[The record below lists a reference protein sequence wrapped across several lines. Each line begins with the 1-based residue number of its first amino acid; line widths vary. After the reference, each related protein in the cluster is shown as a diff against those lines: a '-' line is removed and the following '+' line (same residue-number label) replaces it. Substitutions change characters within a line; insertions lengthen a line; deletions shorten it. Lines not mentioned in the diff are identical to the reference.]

1 MKTLHLVVTTLCNR
15 NCKFCCNNQYNI
27 ANLEYATDDDFKWC
41 EMLCLTGGEPFTYTN
56 PVNLAARYK
65 ALYPNIKSVVV
76 YANAVELGNY
86 ILLANY
92 IIRHSAVSY
101 DIFDNI
107 DGINVSIKNAADL
120 DMFNNIIMHT
130 PSFLKKEKNRV
141 YDFLST
147 CEVKQSQYYSLI
159 KRKWQENFVPA
170 EECRFKRGN

>member
-15 NCKFCCNNQYNI
+15 NCKFCCNNQYDI

-41 EMLCLTGGEPFTYTN
+41 EMLCLTGGEPFTYAN
-56 PVNLAARYK
+56 PVNLATRYK

-86 ILLANY
+86 ILDGHCNT
-92 IIRHSAVSY
+92 
-101 DIFDNI
+101 FDNI
-107 DGINVSIKNAADL
+107 DGINVSIKNAVDL
-120 DMFNNIIMHT
+120 DMFNYVIMRT
-130 PSFLKKEKNRV
+130 PGFLKKEKNRV

-147 CEVKQSQYYSLI
+147 AEIKESQYYSLI
-159 KRKWQENFVPA
+159 KREWQENFVPA

>member
-15 NCKFCCNNQYNI
+15 DCKFCCNNQYDI
-27 ANLEYATDDDFKWC
+27 ANLEYATDEDFKWC
-41 EMLCLTGGEPFTYTN
+41 EMLCLTGGEPFTYAN

-65 ALYPNIKSVVV
+65 ALYPNIKSVIV

-86 ILLANY
+86 ILGDTRNL
-92 IIRHSAVSY
+92 
-101 DIFDNI
+101 FDNI

-120 DMFNNIIMHT
+120 DVFNHVIMCT

-141 YDFLST
+141 YDFLDTS
-147 CEVKQSQYYSLI
+147 EIKQSQYYSII